1 MIERKALEKMAEIK
15 QRVVW
20 TSTDECVLIDL
31 WRERADD
38 LRRAKRNLHIY
49 ADISVQMAHKFTPK
63 EVHIKIRNLSQR
75 YREEKKKTGPSGGS
89 PSTWKYFDAVN
100 QIIGLTAANNAEIYE
115 SLTVDISSSTL
126 LPLPPSV
133 PAASPVTMSP
143 EPLSPVIPSTS
154 SPLLSPLDTSSTS
167 MSTSKKRNYMGELVK
182 VAKQQHE
189 LLKVVVE
196 DGRDLKERII
206 NCIEEQNSSTKE
218 FISIFKNLLE
228 KM

>member
-89 PSTWKYFDAVN
+89 PSTWKYFDAVH
-100 QIIGLTAANNAEIYE
+100 QIIGLTAANNAMY
-115 SLTVDISSSTL
+115 
-126 LPLPPSV
+126 
-133 PAASPVTMSP
+133 
-143 EPLSPVIPSTS
+143 
-154 SPLLSPLDTSSTS
+154 
-167 MSTSKKRNYMGELVK
+167 
-182 VAKQQHE
+182 
-189 LLKVVVE
+189 
-196 DGRDLKERII
+196 
-206 NCIEEQNSSTKE
+206 
-218 FISIFKNLLE
+218 
-228 KM
+228 